1 MKRSFRPVLLGP
13 LALVAAAAGCGPG
26 SDAIPL
32 GEGVSREL
40 ARHRSATLSD
50 LRYDYRLG
58 IPAERASPV
67 TGQVVIRFRRTDP
80 EGRPVVLDFKDP
92 AARVR
97 AVRVNGEEVEPAYR
111 EDHVVL
117 PPGAFGPPEGPEGAG
132 EEARVEIVFE
142 AGDEALNRTD
152 DFLYALFVPDRA
164 HFSLPLFDQPDL
176 KARVAFTL
184 EVPAGWTATA
194 NGALEE
200 TVVAGSGP
208 AAGADPAGAAG
219 AGSPPRDGARTLYR
233 FAESEPIPTY
243 LFAFAAGEFEVER
256 AERAG
261 RSLTFHHREPDAAKV
276 ARNREAIFDLHG
288 TALEWLE
295 GYTAIPYP
303 FGSFG
308 FVAVPSFQY
317 GGMEHPGA
325 VYYRADGLFL
335 EESATQR
342 DFLGR
347 ASVIAHETAHMW
359 FGDLVTMEWF
369 DDVWMKE
376 VFANFMAAKIVHP
389 SFPEIDHDL
398 RFVLSHHPSAYAVDR
413 TPGAN
418 PIRQELANLREAGT
432 LYGAIIYQKAPVVMR
447 QLEILVGE
455 ETFRDGLREYLE
467 AHAYGNASWPDLI
480 EILDRRSPRDLA
492 AWSRVWVEE
501 PGRPEVSVEARG
513 TADGTMGALRL
524 VQADP
529 RGRGRVWPQTLRVVL
544 GWGTDS
550 TAALPVR
557 LLGAGAE
564 VEGAE
569 GLPLPDYVL
578 PGGGGLGYGRMRL
591 DPASLAFLTSR
602 LVDLEDPMVRG
613 TGWIALWDAVL
624 EGEAE
629 PGPFLDLAARG
640 AGVEPVELVLQ
651 RSLDYLETAWWRLIP
666 PEERAQRAPALEEAL
681 WSRLAGEGPRTV
693 KASLFETYRSVA
705 LSREAVERLR
715 RIRAGEEEV
724 PGLPLA
730 ERDRTAL
737 ARELAL
743 RGVEGWRE
751 ILDEQEEAI
760 ENPDRRAR
768 FAFVRPSLSA
778 DPVEREAFFES
789 LGSPGNR
796 EREPWVLEG
805 LANLHHP
812 LRAGHAEALIRP
824 GLEMLPEIQRTG
836 DIFFPGRWLDATLGG
851 HGSPGAARTVRAF
864 LDAHPDLPARLRGKV
879 LQSADLLFRAARI
892 VHGADVE
899 PPGL

>member
-1 MKRSFRPVLLGP
+1 MRRALGPFLLGLP
-13 LALVAAAAGCGPG
+13 AVLAAAAAGCGAP
-26 SDAIPL
+26 SDDLAP

-40 ARHRSATLSD
+40 ARHRAATLSG
-50 LRYDYRLG
+50 LRYGYRLR
-58 IPAERASPV
+58 IPSERAAPV
-67 TGQVVIRFRRTDP
+67 TGEVEIRFRRADP
-80 EGRPVVLDFKDP
+80 EGRPVVVDFKDP
-92 AARVR
+92 ADRVR
-97 AVRVNGEEVEPAYR
+97 EVRVNGEVVEPAFR
-111 EDHVVL
+111 HDHLVL
-117 PPGAFGPPEGPEGAG
+117 PASAFGSSGTPEGRG
-132 EEARVEIVFE
+132 EEARVEVEFA

-164 HFSLPLFDQPDL
+164 HFSLPVFDQPDL
-176 KARVAFTL
+176 KGRVAFAL

-200 TVVAGSGP
+200 VVGADSAK
-208 AAGADPAGAAG
+208 AAGAASAPGEA
-219 AGSPPRDGARTLYR
+219 ARTRFR

-243 LFAFAAGEFEVER
+243 LFAFAAGDFRVER

-261 RSLTFHHREPDAAKV
+261 RSLTFHHREPDSAKV
-276 ARNREAIFDLHG
+276 DRNLEAIFDLHG

-295 GYTAIPYP
+295 GYTGIAYP

-335 EESATQR
+335 EESASQR
-342 DFLGR
+342 DVLGR

-389 SFPEIDHDL
+389 SFPEIDHEL
-398 RFVLSHHPSAYAVDR
+398 RFVLNHHPSAYAVDR

-418 PIRQELANLREAGT
+418 PIRQELTNLREAGT

-447 QLEILVGE
+447 QLELLVGE

-501 PGRPEVSVEARG
+501 PGRPEISVEVRG
-513 TADGTMGALRL
+513 TADGTVGGLRV
-524 VQADP
+524 VQVDP
-529 RGRGRVWPQTLRVVL
+529 RGRGRIWPQTLDVVL
-544 GWGTDS
+544 GYGTDS
-550 TAALPVR
+550 TVAVPVR
-557 LLGAGAE
+557 LLEAGADA
-564 VEGAE
+564 EGAA
-569 GLPLPDYVL
+569 GLGLPDYAL
-578 PGGGGLGYGRMRL
+578 PGGRGQGYGRMRL

-613 TGWIALWDAVL
+613 VGWITLWDAVL

-629 PGPFLDLAARG
+629 PGPFLDQAARG
-640 AGVEPVELVLQ
+640 AAGEPVELVLQ

-666 PEERAQRAPALEEAL
+666 PEERARRAPALEGAL

-693 KASLFETYRSVA
+693 KAALFETYRSVA
-705 LSREAVERLR
+705 LSEDGVERLR
-715 RIRAGEEEV
+715 RIWAGDEEV
-724 PGLPLA
+724 PGLPLS

-737 ARELAL
+737 ARALAL
-743 RGVEGWRE
+743 REAEGWRE
-751 ILDEQEEAI
+751 ILDEQEAAI

-778 DPVEREAFFES
+778 DPAEREAFFES
-789 LGSPGNR
+789 LRRPENR

-805 LANLHHP
+805 LSNLHHP
-812 LRAGHAEALIRP
+812 LRAEHAEALIRP

-851 HGSPGAARTVRAF
+851 HGSPVAARTVREYLA
-864 LDAHPDLPARLRGKV
+864 AHPDLPARLRGKV

-899 PPGL
+899 PPEP